1 MSLFR
6 RKRHDNAA
14 DNVEDES
21 YEEAEQNPDL
31 LAAEKAVNEL
41 PYSTPLINPIDE

>member
-6 RKRHDNAA
+6 HKRHDNSA

-21 YEEAEQNPDL
+21 YEEAEQNPEL
-31 LAAEKAVNEL
+31 LAAEEAVNRL
-41 PYSTPLINPIDE
+41 PYSAPLVNPIDE